1 MARVRNKLKLWLTAL
16 GALAI
21 AGVVPA
27 TAQTPADAARAAFAR
42 AVPVFQHARCTNC
55 HNRGEGPRQGNTPRA
70 HMSNVKRGPEGRGE
84 GSLRCASCH
93 KAANSAGGAVPGAP
107 DWRMPPPGRAGWD
120 GLTPA
125 EICAAL
131 KDPARNAGLT
141 PDQVV
146 EHMAKDPL
154 VLWAWT
160 PGGIRSKPPLE
171 HAAFLELMRTWR
183 AGGAPCPS

>member
-1 MARVRNKLKLWLTAL
+1 MKYGLAL
-16 GALAI
+16 CAALAL
-21 AGVVPA
+21 A
-27 TAQTPADAARAAFAR
+27 TASPVAAQTPAEIDAAREAFAR
-42 AVPVFQHARCTNC
+42 AAAVFQHVRCTNC

-70 HMSNVKRGPEGRGE
+70 HMSNVKRGPDGRGE
-84 GSLRCASCH
+84 ASLRCVSCH
-93 KAANSAGGAVPGAP
+93 KATNTAGGAVPGAP

-131 KDPARNAGLT
+131 KDPARNGGLT
-141 PDQVV
+141 LEVVV

-154 VLWAWT
+154 VAWAWA

-171 HAAFLELMRTWR
+171 QAAFLDLMRAWR
-183 AGGAPCPS
+183 TGGAPCPG